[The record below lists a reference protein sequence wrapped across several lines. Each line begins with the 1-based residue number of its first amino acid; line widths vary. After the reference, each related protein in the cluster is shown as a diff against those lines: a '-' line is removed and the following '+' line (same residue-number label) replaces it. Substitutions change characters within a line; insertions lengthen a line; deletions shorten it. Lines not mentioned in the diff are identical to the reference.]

1 MKMKKF
7 RFTYNTALFLIW
19 IVIFVFIGIK
29 APGFLKSKYL
39 INVMLKNIVEKGMVA
54 LPMTLIIITAGI
66 DLSVGNIMVLSC
78 MLGAM
83 AAERMGGAVAVVI
96 TLAIGVICGL
106 LNGLVISRVKITPM
120 VTTLATMYLYLGLA
134 RGISEGNSVYSYK
147 ASEFMGTTSIAGI
160 PLQIYLL
167 IILAAVFIYV
177 LHKTSWGRKI
187 YAMGLNPNAA
197 EYAGIDTNKLTMQI
211 YIMAGLV
218 CAVAGL
224 IFLGRFTS
232 VKYDAGTNFNLNVIT
247 IVVLGGTSINGGIG
261 DMRGTVLA
269 TLIIATLN
277 SGLTVLNIPI
287 DVQTIVQGVVLM
299 LALIAYA
306 VVNRKNLRKR
316 IIKVD
321 DPADGAKASV

>member
-1 MKMKKF
+1 MQEARRKVKKIKY
-7 RFTYNTALFLIW
+7 TYNTALFLIW
-19 IVIFVFIGIK
+19 VLIFAFIGIQ
-29 APGFLKSKYL
+29 APGFLKGRYL

-78 MLGAM
+78 MLGAIT
-83 AAERMGGAVAVVI
+83 ATSFGGFPALLVTLLVGAV
-96 TLAIGVICGL
+96 CGA
-106 LNGLVISRVKITPM
+106 LNGLVISKVKISPM

-134 RGISEGNSVYSYK
+134 RGISKGSSVYSYEL
-147 ASEFMGTTSIAGI
+147 STFMGTYKLFGI
-160 PLQIYLL
+160 PIQIY
-167 IILAAVFIYV
+167 ILVVLAVLFVYL

-187 YAMGLNPNAA
+187 YAIGLNPNASQ
-197 EYAGIDTNKLTMQI
+197 YAGIHTNKIIMQI
-211 YIMAGLV
+211 YTMIGV
-218 CAVAGL
+218 ICALAGL

-261 DMRGTVLA
+261 NMKGTVLA

-299 LALIAYA
+299 IALIAYA
-306 VVNRKNLRKR
+306 IVNERNKKR
-316 IIKVD
+316 RVLE
-321 DPADGAKASV
+321 V

>member
-1 MKMKKF
+1 MKKIK
-7 RFTYNTALFLIW
+7 FTYNTALFLIW
-19 IVIFVFIGIK
+19 ILIFAFIGIK
-29 APGFLKSKYL
+29 APNFLKGRYL
-39 INVMLKNIVEKGMVA
+39 INVMLKNIVEKGIVA

-78 MLGAM
+78 MLGAIT
-83 AAERMGGAVAVVI
+83 ATAFGGIPALLVTLLVGAV
-96 TLAIGVICGL
+96 CGA
-106 LNGLVISRVKITPM
+106 LNGLVISKVKISPM

-134 RGISEGNSVYSYK
+134 RGISKGSSVYSYEL
-147 ASEFMGTTSIAGI
+147 STFMGTYKLLGI
-160 PLQIYLL
+160 PIQIY
-167 IILAAVFIYV
+167 ILAILAVLFVYL

-187 YAMGLNPNAA
+187 YAIGLNPNASQ
-197 EYAGIDTNKLTMQI
+197 YAGIHTNKIIMQI
-211 YIMAGLV
+211 YTMIGV
-218 CAVAGL
+218 ICALAGL

-261 DMRGTVLA
+261 NMKGTVLA

-299 LALIAYA
+299 IALVAYA
-306 VVNRKNLRKR
+306 IVNEKNKKR
-316 IIKVD
+316 RVLE
-321 DPADGAKASV
+321 V